1 MANYELPN
9 YKLRECLFTRQDS
22 VARSRWNNGLQSSA
36 TETASPIWRGKF
48 STAPLSEER
57 RAEWHAWLGKL
68 RGGLDTFTAYDKT
81 KPYPRA
87 YPGVTASTGVSAG
100 WNGTATVSSLGASGA
115 LGLASLPAEY
125 QVKAGDPV
133 GLEEGGRYGYYIA
146 SADVTANGSG
156 VVTISVRPYLHTGL
170 FTTSAVARLFR
181 PLCAFTLD
189 ADSFGDGGS
198 SWLAPSP
205 VSFMGTQIL

>member
-1 MANYELPN
+1 MAVFELPN
-9 YKLRECLFTRQDS
+9 YGLVDCLFTRQDS
-22 VARSRWNNGLQSSA
+22 VARSRWNGGLQSSA
-36 TETASPIWRGKF
+36 TETASTIWRARI
-48 STAPLSEER
+48 STGRLTGDR

-68 RGGLDTFTAYDKT
+68 RGGIDGFLAYDKT
-81 KPYPRA
+81 KPFPRA
-87 YPGVTASTGVSAG
+87 YPNVTAASGVSAG

-115 LGLASLPAEY
+115 LALASLPAGY

-156 VVTISVRPYLHTGL
+156 AVTISVRPYLHTAL
-170 FTTSAVARLFR
+170 FTTSATARLFR

-189 ADSFGDGGS
+189 DGSWSDGGS
-198 SWLAPSP
+198 SWLAPAP
-205 VSFMGTQIL
+205 IAFTGTQIL